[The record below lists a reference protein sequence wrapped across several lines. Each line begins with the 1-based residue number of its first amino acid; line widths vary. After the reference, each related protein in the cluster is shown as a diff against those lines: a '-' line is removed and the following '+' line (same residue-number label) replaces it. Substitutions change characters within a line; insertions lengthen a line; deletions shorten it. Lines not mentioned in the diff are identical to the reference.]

1 MLSDALIRSIKPS
14 ESPRKLSDGRGLHL
28 LVAPSGGRY
37 WRYNYRF
44 HGKQKTLALGVYPD
58 VSLIKARARHQ
69 AAREELA
76 DGIDPG
82 ADKPGENRTF
92 ESVAREWHAHW
103 SSGRHERHAYYVL
116 RRLEADVFPEIGAFP
131 LEDLVTSG
139 FRNMV
144 QKIERRG
151 ALDIAKRVLQTCGQI
166 MRYAVVNDLTTQNP
180 VAGVKPADIL
190 KTRKK
195 RHFPRVDARELPKL
209 LSAIDGYAGSEHTC
223 LALQLMALTFVR
235 TSELIGARWS
245 EFDFKAARWNIPAER
260 MKMRTAHIV
269 PLSRQALEVLAKLR
283 AISFGN
289 ELVFPGD
296 VNRLKPM
303 SNNTLLFALYR
314 MGYRGRM
321 TGHGFRGVASTILH
335 EQGWPHEHIEL
346 QLAHQERDAVS
357 ASYNHALYLKP
368 RGQMMQAWADHLAH
382 LRTDNNGAD
391 DRLVA

>member
-14 ESPRKLSDGRGLHL
+14 GSPRKVSDSGGLHL

-37 WRYNYRF
+37 WRYSYRF
-44 HGKQKTLALGVYPD
+44 HGKQKTMALGIYPD
-58 VSLIKARARHQ
+58 VSLTKARARHQ

-76 DGIDPG
+76 EGIDPG
-82 ADKPGENRTF
+82 AEKPGASRTF

-131 LEDLVTSG
+131 LGDLVTSG
-139 FRNMV
+139 FRNVV

-190 KTRKK
+190 KSRKK
-195 RHFPRVDARELPKL
+195 RHFPRVDAAELPKL
-209 LSAIDGYAGSEHTC
+209 LSAIDAYAGSEHTC

-235 TSELIGARWS
+235 TSELIGARWA

-260 MKMRTAHIV
+260 MKMRTPHIV
-269 PLSRQALEVLAKLR
+269 PLSRQSLEVLVKLR

-289 ELVFPGD
+289 QLVFPGE
-296 VNRLKPM
+296 VNPLKPM

-335 EQGWPHEHIEL
+335 EQGWPHAHIEL

-368 RGQMMQAWADHLAH
+368 RAEMMQAWADHLH
-382 LRTDNNGAD
+382 LLRKDED
-391 DRLVA
+391 SDSESLVA

>member
-1 MLSDALIRSIKPS
+1 MLSDALIRSIKPFR
-14 ESPRKLSDGRGLHL
+14 SPRKLSDWGGLHL

-37 WRYNYRF
+37 WRYSYRF
-44 HGKQKTLALGVYPD
+44 HGKQKTLSLGTYPD
-58 VSLIKARARHQ
+58 VNLTKARARHQ

-76 DGIDPG
+76 EGIDPG
-82 ADKPGENRTF
+82 AEKPGENRTF

-116 RRLEADVFPEIGAFP
+116 RRLEADVFPEIGSFP
-131 LEDLVTSG
+131 LGDLATSA
-139 FRNMV
+139 FRNVV

-190 KTRKK
+190 KSRKK
-195 RHFPRVDARELPKL
+195 RHFPRVDAAELPKL
-209 LSAIDGYAGSEHTC
+209 LSAIDAYAGSEHTC

-235 TSELIGARWS
+235 TSELIGARWA

-260 MKMRTAHIV
+260 MKMRTPHVVA
-269 PLSRQALEVLAKLR
+269 LSRQSLEVLAKLR

-289 ELVFPGD
+289 QLVFPGD
-296 VNRLKPM
+296 VNPLKPM

-368 RGQMMQAWADHLAH
+368 RAQMMQAWADHLDL
-382 LRTDNNGAD
+382 LREDESDKAES
-391 DRLVA
+391 LAA